1 MYANSV
7 VSQELILKEA
17 GMTAIGRVL
26 FDQAHQN
33 AWAITAQGASGINP
47 QNPKDAGFTDA
58 ANAINALGYE
68 VSALTEGTFTDE
80 VLQGVGVVVLLHSSA
95 PEWEKTNGVGTATFT
110 REEQDAL
117 ERFVRRGGGLVIFG
131 ETEFPKYQNSAFDMA
146 SRFGVKIENATV
158 QDTINN
164 FRDVATWIT
173 AEAKSQAKFDL
184 FARVSQ
190 ICLYRSGYLTLE
202 KNGDF
207 HHTFA
212 QTYESASPALA
223 AVVIGVEAGNGRAI
237 VVADS
242 DVFGDD
248 SIHDLDNLEFWT
260 NLLLWVSPKSVT
272 DNVVS
277 SFKAI
282 ETASW
287 LELVDAIETIRPMQN
302 KDGSVDLE
310 TFTKADVEKQVT
322 RITASIRDLI
332 AFFPHQKAQ
341 LEQTI
346 VDFETWVTEG
356 CHVPDFYKSL
366 DLFRPEQNR
375 EDGVKNLSVFPMY
388 TQNGNPSRNFEAVIT
403 NTYWPDWLAEQ
414 EQTKYNNPA
423 FVPIEFVGFTKG
435 YDTHSAVLFPETVA
449 IKGSMQ
455 FTWGGIFCDREAA
468 RFRKISESATSLL
481 KLALPPDAEL
491 LLANQKLAQDTF
503 VLWDLIHDRS
513 HSHGDLPFDPFMIKQ
528 RMPFWMYAL
537 EELRCDLNTYRETLL
552 LDSEGVYLGRF
563 IRIAILFDRLLR
575 FPITG
580 DRTRNYDGLA
590 GQIIFAHLHKKGV
603 LRWTDNTL
611 SINWD
616 EVTDAIVELCEQ
628 VESLYREGIDRSRIA
643 HWLAAYEFV
652 SGLVEAHPA
661 STWAKGV
668 EALPVQG
675 ELKELVNAVL
685 PDEFPLNV
693 FYEALR
699 TKLAPTIADV
709 VGITG

>member
-1 MYANSV
+1 MAR
-7 VSQELILKEA
+7 
-17 GMTAIGRVL
+17 IGKVL

-33 AWAITAQGASGINP
+33 AWAITLESARSINP
-47 QNPKDAGFTDA
+47 QNPKDAGYIEA
-58 ANAINALGYE
+58 ARSVESLGYE
-68 VSALTEGTFTDE
+68 VTALSSGTFTDV
-80 VLQGVGVVVLLHSSA
+80 VLEDVDIVVLLHSSA
-95 PEWEKTNGVGTATFT
+95 PEWEKTNGIGNATLS
-110 REEQDAL
+110 EDEQDSL

-131 ETEFPKYQNSAFDMA
+131 ETEFQKYQNSAADIA
-146 SRFGVKIENATV
+146 SRFGVVLHNATV

-173 AEAKSQAKFDL
+173 AEATPKTSFDL
-184 FARVSQ
+184 FSEVSH
-190 ICLYRSGYLTLE
+190 ICLYRSGYLSISN
-202 KNGDF
+202 NGDF

-212 QTYESASPALA
+212 ATYETASPASE
-223 AVVIGVEAGNGRAI
+223 AVVIGVEAGSGRA
-237 VVADS
+237 VVLADS

-248 SIHDLDNLEFWT
+248 SIHDLDNLKFWS
-260 NLLLWVSPKSVT
+260 NLLLWVSPKSLSET
-272 DNVVS
+272 S
-277 SFKAI
+277 TKTFPAI

-287 LELVDAIETIRPMQN
+287 LELVDAIETLRPLQN
-302 KDGSVDLE
+302 KDGSIDFEKV
-310 TFTKADVEKQVT
+310 TKEDVETMVK
-322 RITASIRDLI
+322 RITSSIRDLI
-332 AFFPHQKAQ
+332 PFFPHQEAQ

-346 VDFETWVTEG
+346 LDFDAWVENG
-356 CHVPDFYKSL
+356 LQVPDFYKSL

-388 TQNGNPSRNFEAVIT
+388 TQNGNPNRNFEAVIT
-403 NTYWPDWLAEQ
+403 STYWPDWLADQ
-414 EQTKYNNPA
+414 EKTKYKNPA
-423 FVPIEFVGFTKG
+423 FVPIEFVGFTRG

-449 IKGSMQ
+449 IKGAMQ
-455 FTWGGIFCDREAA
+455 FSWGGIFCDREAA
-468 RFRKISESATSLL
+468 RFRKISKDATSLL

-491 LLANQKLAQDTF
+491 LLSNQKLAQDTF

-537 EELRCDLNTYRETLL
+537 EELRCDLTTYRETLR
-552 LDSEGVYLGRF
+552 LDDEGVYLGRF

-590 GQIIFAHLHKKGV
+590 GQIIFAHLHKNGV

-611 SINWD
+611 TINWNL
-616 EVTDAIVELCEQ
+616 VSDAIVELCEQ

-652 SGLVEAHPA
+652 SGLVESHPA

-685 PDEFPLNV
+685 QDEFPLNV

>member
-1 MYANSV
+1 MA
-7 VSQELILKEA
+7 
-17 GMTAIGRVL
+17 AIGRVL

-33 AWAITAQGASGINP
+33 AWSITSEGAGKINP
-47 QNPKDAGFTDA
+47 QNPKDAGYVDAAALLTSAGFEVTALQEGHFTDA
-58 ANAINALGYE
+58 
-68 VSALTEGTFTDE
+68 
-80 VLQGVGVVVLLHSSA
+80 VLQDVDVVVLLHSSA
-95 PEWEKTNGVGTATFT
+95 PEWEKTNGVCLATLGLD
-110 REEQDAL
+110 EQDAL
-117 ERFVRRGGGLVIFG
+117 ERFVRRGGGVVIFG
-131 ETEFPKYQNSAFDMA
+131 ETEHPKYQNSAA
-146 SRFGVKIENATV
+146 AIAERFGVKLENATV
-158 QDTINN
+158 QDTVNN

-173 AEAKSQAKFDL
+173 AEASAKTTFDV

-190 ICLYRSGYLTLE
+190 ICLYRTGYLSTVS
-202 KNGDF
+202 NGDF

-212 QTYESASPALA
+212 ATYESASPS
-223 AVVIGVEAGNGRAI
+223 VVPVVVGVEAGLGRVV

-242 DVFGDD
+242 DLFGDD
-248 SIHDLDNLEFWT
+248 SIHDLDNLEFWS
-260 NLLLWVSPKSVT
+260 NLILWVSPKLKEGTPTSK
-272 DNVVS
+272 
-277 SFKAI
+277 FAAI

-287 LELVDAIETIRPMQN
+287 LELIDAIEAIRPLQQ
-302 KDGSVDLE
+302 KDGSVDLSV
-310 TFTKADVEKQVT
+310 VERTEIEKHVN
-322 RITASIRDLI
+322 RIINSIRDLLP
-332 AFFPHQKAQ
+332 FFPHQDAQ
-341 LEQTI
+341 LKQTI
-346 VDFETWVTEG
+346 KDFEAWVENG
-356 CHVPDFYKSL
+356 CTVPDFYKSL
-366 DLFRPEQNR
+366 DLFRPEQKR
-375 EDGVKNLSVFPMY
+375 EDGVKHLSVFPMY

-403 NTYWPDWLAEQ
+403 NTYWPDWLSEQ
-414 EQTKYNNPA
+414 ERTKYNNKA

-449 IKGSMQ
+449 IQGAMQ

-491 LLANQKLAQDTF
+491 LLKNQKLAQDTF

-552 LDSEGVYLGRF
+552 LDEEGIHLGRF

-580 DRTRNYDGLA
+580 ERVRNYDGLA

-628 VESLYREGIDRSRIA
+628 VESLYRDGIDRSRIA
-643 HWLAAYEFV
+643 HWLSAYEFV

-661 STWAKGV
+661 STWAKGR
-668 EALPVQG
+668 EALPLQG

-699 TKLAPTIADV
+699 TKLGPTIADV